1 MDIVVFES
9 LYGNTAAVAAAI
21 AAGLSADARAL
32 TTSEATRE
40 LIEEAR
46 IVVAGAPVHAM
57 SLPTAATRE
66 SARAKPQGADHMLAD
81 LGHLSMRD
89 WLTALPRGPRLG
101 AAFDTRVRGPLGHG
115 SSRAIAQTLEACGFT
130 LLDAPRGFTVH
141 MHTSSSA
148 PGALLA
154 RGQLDLAREWGEH
167 LQERAASLV

>member
-21 AAGLSADARAL
+21 AVGLGEDTRAL
-32 TTSEATRE
+32 TTSEATPDVVAA
-40 LIEEAR
+40 AR
-46 IVVAGAPVHAM
+46 VVVAGAPVHAM

-66 SARAKPQGADHMLAD
+66 SARAKPQGAEHMPAD
-81 LGHLSMRD
+81 LGHLSMRE

-115 SSRAIAQTLEACGFT
+115 SSKAIAQTLEACGFT

-141 MHTSSSA
+141 MHTSSSEPA
-148 PGALLA
+148 ALLA
-154 RGQLDLAREWGEH
+154 RGQLDLAREWGEQ
-167 LQERAASLV
+167 LRERAAALV